1 MLMATFAQRVA
12 SAHNKVHLQ
21 LNVQL
26 ELTYLTMAHKL
37 NQSVL
42 HVLTAHT
49 VKKWVSQH
57 QLANAL
63 LVISANIQVFQRQYC
78 AAIRTTIVLQEPTP

>member
-1 MLMATFAQRVA
+1 MATFAQRVA

-26 ELTYLTMAHKL
+26 GLTYLTMAHKL
-37 NQSVL
+37 NQSVF

-49 VKKWVSQH
+49 VKTWVSQH
-57 QLANAL
+57 QMANAL
-63 LVISANIQVFQRQYC
+63 LVISANIQVFQRRCC

>member
-1 MLMATFAQRVA
+1 MATFAQRVA
-12 SAHNKVHLQ
+12 SAYNKVHLQ

-26 ELTYLTMAHKL
+26 ELTYLIMEHKL

-42 HVLTAHT
+42 HVHTAHT
-49 VKKWVSQH
+49 VKTWVSQH
-57 QLANAL
+57 QMANAL